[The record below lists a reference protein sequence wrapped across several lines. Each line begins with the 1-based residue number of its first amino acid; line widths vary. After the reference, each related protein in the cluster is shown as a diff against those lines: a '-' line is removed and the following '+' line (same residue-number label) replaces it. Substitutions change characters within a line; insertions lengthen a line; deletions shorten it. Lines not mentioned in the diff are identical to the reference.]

1 MHLLLDYRPAL
12 RDRTGVGEWVHQ
24 LALNLLHLKAAGD
37 PAAAGLELTLWTS
50 SWRDRPT
57 PSALRELERR
67 HLRRPQGA
75 CPAADLG
82 LESPGLASH
91 RGPDVS
97 TLRRRALDDP
107 SAAAGPFGAPGLH
120 GLRPRF
126 PGASGPHARRDAAR
140 LPETGARARGQSRP
154 CGHDFGA
161 LEAADRGAAPRGPR
175 QDCRVPA
182 RRAVL
187 DRRAPAPA
195 AGHRPGHSCLS
206 ARSSRA
212 RMFPSCWR
220 RTGLSSNGSPRRRAS
235 SWRDS

>member
-1 MHLLLDYRPAL
+1 MGAPARAQPPEPQGRRRPGGRRPRADPLEFLLARPA
-12 RDRTGVGEWVHQ
+12 D
-24 LALNLLHLKAAGD
+24 ALGAAG
-37 PAAAGLELTLWTS
+37 A
-50 SWRDRPT
+50 
-57 PSALRELERR
+57 ERR

-75 CPAADLG
+75 RPAADLG
-82 LESPGLASH
+82 LEPRGLASH

-120 GLRPRF
+120 GVRPRF
-126 PGASGPHARRDAAR
+126 PGASGPHARRDEAR
-140 LPETGARARGQSRP
+140 LPETGARARGQGRP
-154 CGHDFGA
+154 CGHHLGV
-161 LEAADRGAAPRGPR
+161 LETADRGAAPGGPR
-175 QDCRVPA
+175 TDCRVPA

-187 DRRAPAPA
+187 DRRAPAA
-195 AGHRPGHSCLS
+195 SGRPPCRAISCSS

-212 RMFPSCWR
+212 RTSPSCWR